1 MYEQSIF
8 ENRTWSYGEWFYCFR
23 DHSCDLDSWPNN
35 NRYGDPEKMGKVRW
49 RVMFLCYSCL
59 DDSQKGWVYI
69 APELVK
75 METLEP
81 EESEGLK

>member
-1 MYEQSIF
+1 
-8 ENRTWSYGEWFYCFR
+8 
-23 DHSCDLDSWPNN
+23 
-35 NRYGDPEKMGKVRW
+35 MGKVRW